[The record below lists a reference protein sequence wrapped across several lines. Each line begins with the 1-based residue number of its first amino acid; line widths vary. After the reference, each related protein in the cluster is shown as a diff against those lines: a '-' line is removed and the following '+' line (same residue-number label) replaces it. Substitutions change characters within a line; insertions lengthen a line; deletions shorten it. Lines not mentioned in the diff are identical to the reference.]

1 MTSAQSRDACRARG
15 LQRQY
20 CYDQIG
26 QNVGCVKGPGAGRL
40 GRLLAHSLWIMP
52 ILSTT
57 KLHRLEENLGAA
69 DLDFTSTYLAEID
82 AEALKVEGLR
92 DRLPKAVL
100 KMTES

>member
-1 MTSAQSRDACRARG
+1 
-15 LQRQY
+15 
-20 CYDQIG
+20 
-26 QNVGCVKGPGAGRL
+26 
-40 GRLLAHSLWIMP
+40 MP

-69 DLDFTSTYLAEID
+69 YLDFASTYLAEID

-92 DRLPKAVL
+92 DRLPKVVL